1 MISFEV
7 FDKRLDI
14 FKDGFK
20 KIKTE
25 FNYLAEGLSHIIE
38 DNGGVPHT
46 WIYRLAEFQFQ
57 NLCLAVNEN
66 LSETVLNDLVDY
78 YIWESDFKGKV
89 EWTEEEKN
97 YVFDLSDN
105 KQLYECIKGLR

>member
-78 YIWESDFKGKV
+78 YIWESDFKGRA
-89 EWTEEEKN
+89 EWTEEGKN

>member
-7 FDKRLDI
+7 FNKRLDI

-20 KIKTE
+20 KIKIE
-25 FNYLAEGLSHIIE
+25 FDCLTEGLSHIIE

-66 LSETVLNDLVDY
+66 LPEKTLNDLVDY
-78 YIWESDFKGKV
+78 YIWESDFKGRI
-89 EWTEEEKN
+89 EWKENEEN
-97 YVFDLSDN
+97 YTFDLSDN
-105 KQLYECIKGLR
+105 KQLYECIKGLT

>member
-7 FDKRLDI
+7 FNKRLDI

-20 KIKTE
+20 KIKIE
-25 FNYLAEGLSHIIE
+25 FDYLTEGLSHIIE
-38 DNGGVPHT
+38 DNSGVPHT

-66 LSETVLNDLVDY
+66 LPEQALNDLVDY
-78 YIWESDFKGKV
+78 YIWESNFKGRI
-89 EWTEEEKN
+89 ECEEN
-97 YVFDLSDN
+97 GDYCTFDLSDN
-105 KQLYECIKGLR
+105 KQLYEYIKVLT